1 MNYFIYVIIPM
12 IIGVSLSYT
21 VKDMDMLNIEE
32 TVNYQLD
39 KNSTCSMC
47 IQYITKWQTYL
58 NSTSVD
64 EQIEKYIES
73 TCAFYL
79 FFRHQCEKLMERYFN
94 KTIYIIQHTN
104 ATTLCKF
111 TPLC

>member
-1 MNYFIYVIIPM
+1 MKYFIYVIITM
-12 IIGVSLSYT
+12 IIGVTLSYT
-21 VKDMDMLNIEE
+21 IKDVDMSNIKES
-32 TVNYQLD
+32 VNYQSND
-39 KNSTCSMC
+39 NSTCSMC

-64 EQIEKYIES
+64 EQIEKYIKS

-79 FFRHQCEKLMERYFN
+79 FFRHQCEKMMERCLN
-94 KTIYIIQHTN
+94 KTIDIIQHTN

-111 TPLC
+111 TPFC